1 MPDRVFRTGYAIV
14 RYDGNLVGAASGQPE
29 LFVNVVKVLINEEE
43 AFQEMERLNTLRRT
57 TETEY
62 FVSATHVYDG

>member
-1 MPDRVFRTGYAIV
+1 MSDRVFRLGYAIV
-14 RYDGNLVGAASGQPE
+14 RYDGNLVGAASGRPE
-29 LFVNVVKVLINEEE
+29 LFVKVVKVLINEKE

-57 TETEY
+57 AGTEY